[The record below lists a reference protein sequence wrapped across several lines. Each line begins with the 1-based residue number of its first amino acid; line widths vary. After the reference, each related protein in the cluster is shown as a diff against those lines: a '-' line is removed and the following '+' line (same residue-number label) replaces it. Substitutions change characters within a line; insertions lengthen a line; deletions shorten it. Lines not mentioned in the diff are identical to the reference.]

1 MNEVIAKRALGAALA
16 YAAGDAF
23 GATTEFMTPAE
34 IKDRYGVR
42 RKMIGE
48 GWLRLRPGQVTD
60 DTQMCI
66 YLARSILR
74 SKGFCPVGVADGF
87 VEWMRSKPV
96 DIGSTVRAGIRRYI
110 TEKKVLAEP
119 SEWAGGNGSA
129 MRILPLV
136 VYCLKSWHLF
146 PAMALGQGRITHHNR
161 DADLIMLALGE
172 CLKVAIETGDKMAVL
187 DVASAFIRRYPAYS
201 FSRYKGECSGYIV
214 DTFKCVMHYFFDET
228 SLENIII
235 GTASQGGDADTTSAI
250 AGMLAGAIYGVDAIP
265 RQWQRTLDSDVQRT
279 LTGHMYE
286 LLQLPCCWVEAQW
299 EAQCNAEWFALE
311 QAEGTLYD
319 GL

>member
-1 MNEVIAKRALGAALA
+1 MSEIIAQRSLGAALA

-34 IKDRYGVR
+34 INDRYGAR

-66 YLARSILR
+66 YLARSILQ
-74 SKGFCPVGVADGF
+74 SQGVCPTNIADSF

-96 DIGSTVRAGIRRYI
+96 DIGSTVRAGLRRYI
-110 TEKKVLAEP
+110 TEKKLTSELN
-119 SEWAGGNGSA
+119 EWAGGNGSA
-129 MRILPLV
+129 MRILPIV
-136 VYCLKSWHLF
+136 IYCLKSWHLF
-146 PAMALGQGRITHHNR
+146 PAMALAQGHITHNNR

-250 AGMLAGAIYGVDAIP
+250 AGMLAGAIYGADAIP
-265 RQWQRTLDSDVQRT
+265 RQWKRTLDGDVQRT
-279 LTGHMYE
+279 LTAQVYD
-286 LLQLPCCWVEAQW
+286 LLRLPCTWVDPSAATPFEKHHQSLA
-299 EAQCNAEWFALE
+299 
-311 QAEGTLYD
+311 
-319 GL
+319 